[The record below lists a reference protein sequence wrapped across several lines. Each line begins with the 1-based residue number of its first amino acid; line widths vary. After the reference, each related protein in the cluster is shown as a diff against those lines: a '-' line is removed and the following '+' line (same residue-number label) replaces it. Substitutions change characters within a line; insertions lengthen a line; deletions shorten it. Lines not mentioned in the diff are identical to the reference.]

1 MTTDERTANNTSMRS
16 LEQVYWPAGTWTAP
30 RGWTLPT
37 NANPLRIG
45 VPTKSSFKQFVSVVQ
60 DQSKNSTAY
69 EGFAIDL
76 FQATVGSL
84 PYYPPYNFT
93 PFEGTYDEIVEQV
106 YFKVRSSSLFLTY
119 SSH

>member
-1 MTTDERTANNTSMRS
+1 MARWNLDCSKRMDSSNKC
-16 LEQVYWPAGTWTAP
+16 Q
-30 RGWTLPT
+30 PT
-37 NANPLRIG
+37 EDWCTHQIKLQTI
-45 VPTKSSFKQFVSVVQ
+45 VSVVQ

-84 PYYPPYNFT
+84 PYYLPYNFT
-93 PFEGTYDEIVEQV
+93 PFDGTYDEIVEQV
-106 YFKVRSSSLFLTY
+106 YFKVRSSSLPLTY